1 MRHIWVVRYLQL
13 WLLLHENNLNFRGSV
28 KQRDAIKVREQNPQ
42 LSNSKDWNR
51 EERAVRLMETICFTL
66 TLIFDHFVQLES
78 NNMCRDVA
86 VWPMHSSGWT
96 NSSPRVTVVPQ
107 HLKPVLQF
115 SATTEHDWPLPAWNN
130 QLIWASFVYPLFNGP
145 TSMTG
150 ESFYPKCPS
159 WHKVL
164 L

>member
-1 MRHIWVVRYLQL
+1 MKIIQTSEDRWSRETPSKSESRI
-13 WLLLHENNLNFRGSV
+13 SSCPTV
-28 KQRDAIKVREQNPQ
+28 KTET
-42 LSNSKDWNR
+42 

-78 NNMCRDVA
+78 NNMCRDVT

-107 HLKPVLQF
+107 HLKPGLQF

>member
-1 MRHIWVVRYLQL
+1 MSEWLDICNCDFYSMKIIQTSEDRWSRETPSKSENRISSCSTVKTKTGRREL
-13 WLLLHENNLNFRGSV
+13 W
-28 KQRDAIKVREQNPQ
+28 
-42 LSNSKDWNR
+42 DWWR
-51 EERAVRLMETICFTL
+51 WFVFTL

-96 NSSPRVTVVPQ
+96 NSSPRVTVVSQ

-130 QLIWASFVYPLFNGP
+130 QLIWASFVYPLFNRP
-145 TSMTG
+145 TSMIG